1 MANEQHLLQALDVL
15 TEGSLHETTSRF
27 GTALEALQPQ
37 ALTRVRK
44 SARPWTAGKGIQGVG
59 IGQKITDGEKLDEL
73 VLKVYVEKKKPK
85 AKVPNLVPKR
95 VAIPGLPEVVPTDVE
110 AIGIVSPE
118 PNTTR
123 VRPAI
128 PGFSVGHVKITAGTI
143 GCLVRKRDDNKS
155 LYVLSNS
162 HVLANEGLAKKGD
175 KILQAGK
182 YDGGKVPADVIAEL
196 AELSDWVPFQFSGSG
211 YPNLVDAAIAKVK
224 SDSMVTSAIRLI
236 GVPVGISQAVQRDM
250 QVQKTGR
257 TTDYTVGIVKDIN
270 YRTALKY
277 NKPGGGKGRVG
288 FRDQV
293 LCTRYTAGGDSGSA
307 VLNMNKE
314 VVGLHFA
321 GSDSSSIFNRIGHVL
336 DALLIDLVTAKI

>member
-1 MANEQHLLQALDVL
+1 MANEAHLLQALEVL
-15 TEGSLHETTSRF
+15 TEGSGAEVPEAMR
-27 GTALEALQPQ
+27 AEAL
-37 ALTRVRK
+37 TVHR

-59 IGQKITDGEKLDEL
+59 IGEKITDGEKLPEL
-73 VLKVYVEKKKPK
+73 VLKIYVEKKKPK
-85 AKVPNLVPKR
+85 AKVRNLVPR
-95 VAIPGLPEVVPTDVE
+95 GVTVPGIPGPLPTDVE
-110 AIGIVSPE
+110 EIGVVKVE

-128 PGFSVGHVKITAGTI
+128 PAFSVGHVKITAGTF
-143 GCLVRKRDDNKS
+143 GCLVRKRGADRP
-155 LYVLSNS
+155 LYILSNS
-162 HVLANEGLAKKGD
+162 HVLANEGLGARGD

-182 YDGGKVPADVIAEL
+182 ADGGKVPADVLAEL
-196 AELSDWVPFQFSGSG
+196 AEWVPFQFSGTG

-224 SDSMVTSAIRLI
+224 SARNVTSAIRLI
-236 GVPVGISQAVQRDM
+236 GVPVGVNRTVQRNM

-270 YRTALKY
+270 YRTALNY
-277 NKPGGGKGRVG
+277 QKPGGGQGRVG

-307 VLNMNKE
+307 VLNMDKE

-336 DALLIDLVTAKI
+336 DALLIDVVTVKI